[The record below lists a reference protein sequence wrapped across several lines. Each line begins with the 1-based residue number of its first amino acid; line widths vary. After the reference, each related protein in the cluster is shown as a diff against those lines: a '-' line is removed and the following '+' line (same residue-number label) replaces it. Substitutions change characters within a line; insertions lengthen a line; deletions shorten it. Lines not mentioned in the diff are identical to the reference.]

1 MTAEDLKQIRR
12 HLHIHPEVSTEEVE
26 TQRYVKKHLEKLNHD
41 DLQEVGKTGLV
52 IFFKGKDDG
61 KKILLR
67 GDMDALPIQEIN
79 DFAHKSVNEGVSH
92 KCGHDGHT
100 TILLGVAN
108 HLSENRPVK
117 GEVCLVF
124 QPAEENG
131 KGAKAILE
139 DPNFS
144 FDADKAYAL
153 HNLPGYPLHKV
164 VCRKSSF
171 TAAAKSVIFK
181 LNGKTSHAAEPEK
194 GINPGLA
201 ISEILQLSESLS
213 EKDINKD
220 DFRLITMVHVEM
232 GEKAYGISAGYGEVH
247 FTLRTWRN
255 DVMQMLDKSL
265 VEAVEHICAKQ
276 NLRLEKEYLEI
287 FHANDNDDGAYE
299 IIKQA
304 AANNSLSFENR
315 ETPFK
320 WGEDFGLFT
329 EKYKGAM
336 FGIGSGENCPAL
348 HNPDYDYPDEITET
362 GIKMFTEILALS
374 QQEV

>member
-1 MTAEDLKQIRR
+1 MTAEELQKIRR
-12 HLHIHPEVSTEEVE
+12 HLHQHPEVSNHEQE
-26 TQRYVKKHLEKLNHD
+26 TKKYVKSHLEKLD
-41 DLQEVGKTGLV
+41 YDGLQEVGKTGLAV
-52 IFFKGKDDG
+52 FFKGKEQG

-67 GDMDALPIQEIN
+67 ADMDALPIEEIN
-79 DFAHKSVNEGVSH
+79 EFEYKSQNPGVSH

-100 TILLGVAN
+100 TIMLGVASN
-108 HLSENRPVK
+108 LSRNRPER

-131 KGAKAILE
+131 TGARQILE
-139 DPNFS
+139 DKNFD
-144 FDADKAYAL
+144 FKADKAIAL
-153 HNLPGYPLHKV
+153 HNLPGYPLHKI
-164 VCRKSSF
+164 VCRKDTF

-201 ISEILQLSESLS
+201 IAEILQLSETLS
-213 EKDINKD
+213 EKDINAK

-247 FTLRTWRN
+247 FTLRTWQN
-255 DVMQMLDKSL
+255 EVMDKLDKDF
-265 VEAVEHICAKQ
+265 VEAVERICAKHK
-276 NLRLEKEYLEI
+276 LKLEKEYLEI
-287 FHANDNDDGAYE
+287 FHANENDEEAYE
-299 IIKQA
+299 IIKKA
-304 AANNSLSFENR
+304 ASENGFEYEDR
-315 ETPFK
+315 KTGFK

-329 EKYKGAM
+329 DRYKGAM

-362 GIKMFTEILALS
+362 GVKMFTKILELAL
-374 QQEV
+374 

>member
-1 MTAEDLKQIRR
+1 MTAKELQKIRR
-12 HLHIHPEVSTEEVE
+12 HLHQHPEVSNHEQE
-26 TQRYVKKHLEKLNHD
+26 TKKYVKSHLEKLDHD
-41 DLQEVGKTGLV
+41 GLLEVGKTGLAV
-52 IFFKGKDDG
+52 FFKGKEQG

-67 GDMDALPIQEIN
+67 ADMDALPIEEIN
-79 DFAHKSVNEGVSH
+79 DFGYKSQNPGVSH

-100 TILLGVAN
+100 TILLGVASS
-108 HLSENRPVK
+108 LSQNRPAR

-131 KGAKAILE
+131 TGARQILE
-139 DPNFS
+139 DKNFE
-144 FDADKAYAL
+144 FKADKAFAL
-153 HNLPGYPLHKV
+153 HNLPGYPLHKI
-164 VCRKSSF
+164 VCRKDTF

-201 ISEILQLSESLS
+201 IAEILHLSESLS
-213 EKDINKD
+213 QVDFDRD

-247 FTLRTWRN
+247 FTLRTWQN
-255 DVMQMLDKSL
+255 EVMDKLDKDL
-265 VEAVEHICAKQ
+265 VEAVERIGAKHK
-276 NLRLEKEYLEI
+276 LKLEKEYLEI
-287 FHANDNDDGAYE
+287 FHANENDEEAYE
-299 IIKQA
+299 IIKKA
-304 AANNSLSFENR
+304 ASENGFDYEDR
-315 ETPFK
+315 KTGFK

-329 EKYKGAM
+329 DRYKGAM

-362 GIKMFTEILALS
+362 GVKMFTKILELS
-374 QQEV
+374 L